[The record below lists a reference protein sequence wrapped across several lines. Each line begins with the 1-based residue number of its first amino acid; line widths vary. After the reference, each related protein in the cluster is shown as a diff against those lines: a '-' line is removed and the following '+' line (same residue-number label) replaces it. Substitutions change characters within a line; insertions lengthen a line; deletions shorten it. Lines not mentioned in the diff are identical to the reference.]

1 MLKKISLRARLTL
14 LSAMVM
20 ASVAVMLT
28 GMFLV
33 GADRIFVRS
42 LQQYFVT
49 QSDEYDIVVSTAVP
63 AETDPGEMTFTIKQ
77 AGNRFNLWGVAGLVL
92 MLFLGTGA
100 TWLMAGKALK
110 PLGELTDTIEEIGGN
125 NLSRRVEHQDRADEI
140 GQLAGSFNHMMDN
153 VSASFERQ
161 QRFSASAAHEL
172 KTPLAT
178 MLVNLDVLDMEE
190 KASAAQMER
199 VLSIVRTNTERMI
212 RLVDNLFQLTTE
224 KSSEMCEEVPVD
236 EMFAEI
242 LEELSAQLNAK
253 HLSVSLSSLSGIK
266 LTGNRTMLY
275 RAMSNLVENAAKYN
289 RENGSIFISASQQQ
303 EDVIIKIEDTGIGI
317 PKEECERIFEPFYR
331 VDQSRSRS
339 IGGAGLGLAL
349 VKDIVEKHR
358 GTIQVCSRAGQGSEF
373 ILYLHSGRAEK

>member
-1 MLKKISLRARLTL
+1 
-14 LSAMVM
+14 
-20 ASVAVMLT
+20 
-28 GMFLV
+28 
-33 GADRIFVRS
+33 
-42 LQQYFVT
+42 
-49 QSDEYDIVVSTAVP
+49 
-63 AETDPGEMTFTIKQ
+63 MTFTIKQ

-172 KTPLAT
+172 KPPLAT

-303 EDVIIKIEDTGIGI
+303 EDVIIKIADTGIGI

-358 GTIQVCSRAGQGSEF
+358 GTIQVHSRAGQGSEF
-373 ILYLHSGRAEK
+373 ILYL